1 MLIKRG
7 KGRADLALEQLKREI
22 EFLLST
28 AVQKKIFP
36 GAAVGISGIVGGSR
50 EELLISIGNACLIPE
65 RVPMEKEVI
74 FDLASLSK
82 PLATTLAVLCLIKEK
97 KIELEQSLGD
107 LLQKPVDKNKG
118 SITLRHLLA
127 HASGFPAHR
136 DYYKELVRYP
146 PADRKEII
154 IDWIIKE
161 ELLYRPGSQSLYSDL
176 GYILLGN
183 IIEKKSDQRLDRLV
197 ADKILK
203 LVGLEKGIFFIP
215 FADDNREVLLKNK
228 IFAATEECPWRHKV
242 LCGEVHDD
250 NAHAL
255 GGVAGHAGLFG
266 DIESVLRLI
275 TLLLDMWQDKKD
287 HPNISNADLQRFMIR
302 QSDIDK
308 STWALGFD
316 TPAARGSSS
325 GKYLSA
331 TSVGHL
337 GFTGTSFWIDREK
350 DLGIVLLTN
359 RVHPRRDNV
368 GLKKFRPLF
377 HDAVVKRYI
386 RLRKDLS

>member
-1 MLIKRG
+1 M
-7 KGRADLALEQLKREI
+7 ALEQLKQEI
-22 EFLLST
+22 ESLLST
-28 AVQKKIFP
+28 AVHKKIFP
-36 GAAVGISGIVGGSR
+36 GAAVGISGMVGGRR
-50 EELLISIGNACLIPE
+50 EELLITYGNASLIPE
-65 RVPMEKEVI
+65 RVPMVKEVI
-74 FDLASLSK
+74 FDLASLTK

-97 KIELEQSLGD
+97 KIDLEESLPD
-107 LLQKPVDKNKG
+107 LLQKPMDKNKG
-118 SITLRHLLA
+118 YITLRNILSHS
-127 HASGFPAHR
+127 SGFPGHR
-136 DYYKELVRYP
+136 DYYKELVTYP
-146 PADRKEII
+146 PGDRKEII

-161 ELLYRPGSQSLYSDL
+161 KLIYRPGSQSLYSDI

-183 IIEKKSDQRLDRLV
+183 IIEKKSDQRLDRFV
-197 ADKILK
+197 AEKIMKPL
-203 LVGLEKGIFFIP
+203 GLEKGIFFNP
-215 FADDNREVLLKNK
+215 FAEENREKLLRNK
-228 IFAATEECPWRHKV
+228 IFAATEDCPWRHKV

-250 NAHAL
+250 NAYAL

-287 HPNISNADLQRFMIR
+287 HPNISKADLQRFMIR
-302 QSDIDK
+302 QREIDK

-325 GKYLSA
+325 GKYLST
-331 TSVGHL
+331 TSAGHL
-337 GFTGTSFWIDREK
+337 GFTGTSFWMDREK

-359 RVHPRRDNV
+359 RIHPRRDNA
-368 GLKKFRPLF
+368 GLKEFRPRF